1 MSIHIDFVLP
11 GRPSPVKKSANLPI
25 YLVDL
30 IPPSKVGGNKQL
42 KRHDFLSIFLMMP
55 FDSVGLGLQVQVP

>member
-1 MSIHIDFVLP
+1 MSMH
-11 GRPSPVKKSANLPI
+11 KSDNLPI

-30 IPPSKVGGNKQL
+30 IPPSKVGGKKFFLCVFMQTV

-55 FDSVGLGLQVQVP
+55 LRGNIVKGYFHHSI